1 MICAAECWCFC
12 CVCKRK
18 KWRFSSI
25 SRRNL
30 ILHVTQKKFPMR
42 KMLGRK
48 LFTRDWFVLG
58 SNGGSLL
65 EVKLPLH
72 MRNQS
77 RKHPGS
83 YIKAGIS
90 CYVLSR
96 GGCRSASPMHTF
108 LLLHKTSI
116 DCRFIVSKICTSFFT
131 KFFLSK
137 QSHWKSLN
145 LASTLSVQMLVLS
158 LATDIR

>member
-77 RKHPGS
+77 RKHPRS

-90 CYVLSR
+90 CYVLAR
-96 GGCRSASPMHTF
+96 GGCCSASPMHTF

-116 DCRFIVSKICTSFFT
+116 DCRFIVSKICNFSQNSFYRNN
-131 KFFLSK
+131 
-137 QSHWKSLN
+137 HIGN
-145 LASTLSVQMLVLS
+145 HSTLRRHYQFKCLS
-158 LATDIR
+158 YLSRLT